1 MTPVLGVALA
11 GAIGA
16 PARYLID
23 GFVQN
28 RTRGPFPWGT
38 FLINAAGSFI
48 LGVLTGLSLHHGLA
62 KVPRVVL
69 GTGFCGAF
77 TTFSTCSYE
86 SIRLIED
93 GARREAVVHVA
104 GSLAAGLVAAAA
116 GLGLALLP

>member
-1 MTPVLGVALA
+1 VTLVFGVALA
-11 GAIGA
+11 GALGA

-38 FLINAAGSFI
+38 FLINAVGSFL

-62 KVPRVVL
+62 KAPKVVL

-77 TTFSTCSYE
+77 TTFSTFSYE
-86 SIRLIED
+86 TVRLLED
-93 GARREAVVHVA
+93 GARREAVLHVA
-104 GSLAAGLVAAAA
+104 GSLAVGLLAAGA
-116 GLGLALLP
+116 GLGLVLLW